1 MAQSEVKSRKS
12 NIELLRVLAMLM
24 IITLHYL
31 DKGEIL
37 VEFSEMSTWNHYL
50 AWLVEGFC
58 YVAVNLY
65 VLISGYFLVQSKF
78 SVQKLFV
85 LWAQIAFYSWVIG
98 AAFLLT
104 GQAGEGATSLYELI
118 FIAFPVTS
126 GHYWFATIYL
136 LLFAIF
142 PFLNAGIEKMNR
154 KQHLSCIAVLLVIFS
169 AWNTVIPFTIPLTDN
184 EGMDIAWFVCLY
196 MIAAYLRK
204 YPDCMKLKRY
214 QYVIGYVL
222 CSVLIFVTGLLI
234 LFVDSKVGKLGGYAT
249 NWYAYNSLPI
259 LCGSVC
265 LFVTFVKTEIKGNAI
280 GRIINT
286 MAGATFGVYLIH
298 EHRYLRYLWQTWL
311 SVDKFAEGPWML
323 LYMVGCVLA
332 VFLVGALID
341 LLRKFLFS
349 LVTKR
354 KWFQNIFKRFEKW
367 EAKINGDAE

>member
-1 MAQSEVKSRKS
+1 MAQSEVKLRKS
-12 NIELLRVLAMLM
+12 NIELLRVIAMLM

-37 VEFSEMSTWNHYL
+37 AEFSEMSTVNHYL
-50 AWLVEGFC
+50 AWLIEGFC
-58 YVAVNLY
+58 YVAVNIY
-65 VLISGYFLVQSKF
+65 VLISGYFLVKSKF
-78 SVQKLFV
+78 SFQKLFV

-98 AAFLLT
+98 AIFLFV
-104 GQAGEGATSLYELI
+104 GQAGEIGLYELI

-126 GHYWFATIYL
+126 GHYWFATIYV

-154 KQHLSCIAVLLVIFS
+154 KQHFSCIAVLLIIFS
-169 AWNTVIPFTIPLTDN
+169 AWNTIIPFTIPMTDH

-204 YPDCMKLKRY
+204 YPECMKRKRY

-222 CSVLIFVTGLLI
+222 CSVLIFVAGLFL

-249 NWYAYNSLPI
+249 NWYAYNSLPV
-259 LCGSVC
+259 LFGSVC
-265 LFVTFVKTEIKGNAI
+265 LFIAFVKTEIKGI
-280 GRIINT
+280 VLGRIINT
-286 MAGATFGVYLIH
+286 LAGATFGVYLIH
-298 EHRYLRYLWQTWL
+298 EHRYLRYLWQEWL
-311 SVDKFAEGPWML
+311 GVKQFSEGPMML
-323 LYMVGCVLA
+323 PYMVGCVLV
-332 VFLVGALID
+332 VFLACTLVD
-341 LLRKFLFS
+341 LLRKSLFS

-354 KWFQNIFKRFEKW
+354 KWFQNIFKRFAKW